1 MADLREHWDARYRE
15 ADAAA
20 AAPAEVL
27 AQYCHLLPRTGDA
40 LEIACGLGANARL
53 LASRGLRTEAW
64 DISAEAIDKLAAIA
78 RLEVLPLK
86 TRVRDVLAEPPQAD
100 AFDVIVVTRF
110 LERDLFPALIDALR
124 PGGTLFYQTFTR
136 EAVSDRGP
144 GNPGFRL
151 MPNELV
157 RAFAPLR
164 LLAYREEGRVGD
176 TTAGWRD
183 EAMLVAMK
191 PPSDR
196 E

>member
-20 AAPAEVL
+20 ASPTEVL
-27 AQYCHLLPRTGDA
+27 LRHRHLLPRAGEA

-53 LASRGLRTEAW
+53 LARHGLCTEAW
-64 DISAEAIDKLAAIA
+64 DVSAQAIDKLAALA
-78 RLEVLPLK
+78 AHEGLPLVA
-86 TRVRDVLAEPPQAD
+86 RVRDVLKAPPAPGT
-100 AFDVIVVTRF
+100 FDVIVVTRF
-110 LERDLFPALIDALR
+110 LDRALFPSLIAALR
-124 PGGTLFYQTFTR
+124 PGGLVFYQTFTR
-136 EAVSDRGP
+136 EAVSDAGP
-144 GNPGFRL
+144 GNPDFRL
-151 MPNELV
+151 KPNELL

-176 TTAGWRD
+176 TSAGWRD

-191 PPSDR
+191 PPSTQ